1 MIVTVTV
8 FPPALAEFGLRETIA
23 GTGFEGGGGGGGVPP
38 PELPEPPPPQLII
51 RNKKIRPISGI
62 TGRS

>member
-1 MIVTVTV
+1 MIVTVTM

-23 GTGFEGGGGGGGVPP
+23 GTGFEGGGGGVPP
-38 PELPEPPPPQLII
+38 PELPEPPPPQLTIK
-51 RNKKIRPISGI
+51 NKKIRPISGI